1 MSTRHPMDRFE
12 RTHVGEGLCAVPT
25 TVERLWSRKK
35 REAGP
40 KISIPDHTD
49 VHWDAPPRS
58 QRVVEA
64 GPNAPLLIRLVRYPY
79 VMRPVPMSHQP
90 LFVREGQEER
100 RPFGEVARDNADA
113 WAKPAKFSPA
123 RGRHRLSVPGRAT
136 ADAWLMTGG
145 SNE

>member
-40 KISIPDHTD
+40 KISIPEHTD

-123 RGRHRLSVPGRAT
+123 RGRHRLYYQKRA
-136 ADAWLMTGG
+136 G
-145 SNE
+145 SS